1 MNFDYLTA
9 ARYFKMY
16 RWFIEK
22 NHDIVSF
29 EESIS
34 PNQISSKL
42 WLVNELKKVNDNDQ
56 KINIDIVGSWY
67 GWPLVDML
75 VNTFNV
81 DKIRLYDLDIQA
93 CRIANR
99 YAELFECTDTI
110 KTFPMNYWD
119 DVNSNS
125 KADII
130 INCSSEHMRETFSMF
145 KERYPLQPIF
155 AIQSNNMTEVE
166 DHINCCE
173 SIEELIVKNGI
184 KNVLYSGEL
193 NFNYI
198 GSKGIY
204 KRFMVIGSF

>member
-1 MNFDYLTA
+1 MNLDYLTA

-22 NHDIVSF
+22 KHDIVSF

-42 WLVNELKKVNDNDQ
+42 WLVNELKKIYKDDQ

-67 GWPLVDML
+67 GWPLVGML

-81 DKIRLYDLDIQA
+81 NNIRLYDIDVQA
-93 CRIANR
+93 CRMANR
-99 YAELFECTDTI
+99 YSELFECKDLI
-110 KTFPMNYWD
+110 KTFPMNYWE
-119 DVNSNS
+119 DVKSGSN
-125 KADII
+125 ADVV
-130 INCSSEHMRETFSMF
+130 INCSSEHMKETFNMF
-145 KERYPLQPIF
+145 KDRYPLQPIF

-173 SIEELIVKNGI
+173 NVEELINKNGI
-184 KNVLYSGEL
+184 KNVYYSGEL
-193 NFNYI
+193 DFNYI
-198 GSKGIY
+198 GSTGIH
-204 KRFMVIGSF
+204 KRFMVIGTF